1 MLWKG
6 GTENVKQLLEQM
18 ARKGSISGPYKTR
31 QLPRIARLLRE
42 PGPLPL
48 WVRYRTCRELDAIE
62 RMEEEPPRPV
72 RRSVLFGLFAGW
84 E

>member
-1 MLWKG
+1 M
-6 GTENVKQLLEQM
+6 KQLLEQM

-31 QLPRIARLLRE
+31 QLPRIARMLRE

-48 WVRYRTCRELDAIE
+48 WVRYRTCRELEVIE
-62 RMEEEPPRPV
+62 RAEFAPPPV
-72 RRSVLFGLFAGW
+72 KRSVLFGLFAGW